1 MRDVIKVVLYGVGE
15 IGRSIAKALLES
27 RKYEIVGAI
36 DVREEIVGRDLG
48 EVLRLEEKLDIV
60 ISDRSDE
67 VLGSVDAD
75 IVVLTTTSYLKQ
87 TYPQIIRCLNKSLNV
102 ISTCEELSYPW
113 IKYPEL
119 SNELHKRARERGV
132 TVLGTGINPGFL
144 MDTLP
149 LILTSTCLSIKSIRV
164 KRIMYS
170 GNRRIQYQ
178 KKIGTGLSIE
188 EFKAKI
194 RRREITGHVGL
205 FESVALIASTLGWR
219 LDEIVESPPE
229 PVIAERDVETTYT
242 VVKKGRVAGLRCEA
256 YGLMNG
262 EKVIE
267 LEFVSHACVEDPF
280 DEISIVGEPNVRVR
294 AIGGIHGDSGTVAM
308 ILNMIPEVISAR
320 PGLLTMKDFIHIH
333 AKIG

>member
-1 MRDVIKVVLYGVGE
+1 MRDAIKVILYGVGE
-15 IGRSIAKALLES
+15 IGRSIAKALLK
-27 RKYEIVGAI
+27 RRRYDVVGAI
-36 DVREEIVGRDLG
+36 DVREEIIGRDLG
-48 EVLRLEEKLDIV
+48 EILGLEERLNV
-60 ISDRSDE
+60 MISDKSTE
-67 VLGSVDAD
+67 VLESVDAD
-75 IVVLTTTSYLKQ
+75 IVVLATTSYLKQ
-87 TYPQIIRCLNKSLNV
+87 TYPQIMECLDNSLNV

-113 IKYPEL
+113 IKYPKLSDEL
-119 SNELHKRARERGV
+119 DKKARKHGV

-149 LILTSTCLSIKSIRV
+149 IVLTSPCLSIKSIRV

-205 FESVALIASTLGWR
+205 FESVALIASTLGWK
-219 LDEIVESPPE
+219 LDEIVETPPE

-256 YGLMNG
+256 YGLMNE
-262 EKVIE
+262 EKVIK

-294 AIGGIHGDSGTVAM
+294 AIGGIHGDLGTVAM
-308 ILNMIPEVISAR
+308 ILNMIPEVVSAR

-333 AKIG
+333 AKAG

>member
-1 MRDVIKVVLYGVGE
+1 MAKTVLYGVGE
-15 IGRSIAKALLES
+15 IGRSIAKALLD
-27 RKYEIVGAI
+27 RGHDVVGAI

-48 EVLRLEEKLDIV
+48 EVLGLDEKLNV
-60 ISDRSDE
+60 VVSDRSDE
-67 VLGSVDAD
+67 VLGNVDAD
-75 IVVLTTTSYLKQ
+75 IVILATTSYLKQ
-87 TYPQIIRCLNKSLNV
+87 TYPQIMECLDHSLNV

-119 SNELHKRARERGV
+119 SNKLDRKAREHNV

-149 LILTSTCLSIKSIRV
+149 IVLTSPCLSIEGIKV

-188 EFKAKI
+188 EFEAKI

-205 FESVALIASTLGWR
+205 FESIALIASTLGWK
-219 LDEIVESPPE
+219 LDEIVETPPK
-229 PVIAERDVETTYT
+229 PVIAEKEVKTTYT
-242 VVKKGRVAGLRCEA
+242 VVRTGQVAGLRCEA
-256 YGLMNG
+256 YGLMND
-262 EKVIE
+262 ERVIE
-267 LEFVSHACVEDPF
+267 LEFVSHACVEDPY
-280 DEISIVGEPNVRVR
+280 DEILIFGEPSIRFRV
-294 AIGGIHGDSGTVAM
+294 IGGVHGDLGTVAM

-320 PGLLTMKDFIHIH
+320 SGLLTMKDFIHVH
-333 AKIG
+333 GKV